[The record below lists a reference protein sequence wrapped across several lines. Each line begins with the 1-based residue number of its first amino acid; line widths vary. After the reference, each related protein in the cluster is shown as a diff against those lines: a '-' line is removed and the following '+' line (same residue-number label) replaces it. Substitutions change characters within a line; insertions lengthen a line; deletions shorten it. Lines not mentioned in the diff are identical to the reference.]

1 MKLRLPVDVAED
13 YSSSSQRIRVMT
25 EYWVN
30 SSVFCPNCGRRNCGS
45 FENNSPVADFFC
57 EICFE
62 EYELKSKNGVMGKK
76 YVNGAYKNHD

>member
-1 MKLRLPVDVAED
+1 MTVKEFKMKLRLPIDVAED

-30 SSVFCPNCGRRNCGS
+30 RSVFCPNCGNRLRQ
-45 FENNSPVADFFC
+45 FDNNSPVADFFC

-62 EYELKSKNGVMGKK
+62 EYELKSKNNSFGNKIT
-76 YVNGAYKNHD
+76 D